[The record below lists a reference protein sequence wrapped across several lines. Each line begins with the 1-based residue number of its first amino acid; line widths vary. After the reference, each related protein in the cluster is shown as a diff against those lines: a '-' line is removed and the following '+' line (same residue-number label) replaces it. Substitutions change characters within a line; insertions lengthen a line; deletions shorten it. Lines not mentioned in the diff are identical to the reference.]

1 MKCKN
6 CLQKVFWVFEAVRKL
21 WNAQNSLHKKGSFPL
36 RTSLVNVRIW
46 SHLLKKSL
54 TENIIFCAV
63 IWTILRWFVWALSN
77 CAQTNF
83 KKMQFIWI
91 MLYTI
96 LLWHSTF
103 REPLVYNISH
113 HTHWALNVNRL
124 GGFRIPE
131 CWVLPFYRKSI
142 NFFTF
147 YARTANKK
155 RYAST
160 ILRNEITLRQ
170 GCSSENLV
178 HIFRTPFLNNTSGRL
193 LLKLLFS
200 TSSVSNELQCSIS
213 LSMLLFVSKF

>member
-36 RTSLVNVRIW
+36 RTSFVNVRIW

-113 HTHWALNVNRL
+113 HTRWALNVNRL

-160 ILRNEITLRQ
+160 ILRIHGTLQARKRQ
-170 GCSSENLV
+170 LTAQHIFFNLGCSMIMHDQKV
-178 HIFRTPFLNNTSGRL
+178 YL
-193 LLKLLFS
+193 LAMLF
-200 TSSVSNELQCSIS
+200 NY
-213 LSMLLFVSKF
+213 

>member
-1 MKCKN
+1 MQKLFTKSFLSVWSNAEVMKCTKFTT
-6 CLQKVFWVFEAVRKL
+6 QKRKF
-21 WNAQNSLHKKGSFPL
+21 SIKDFF
-36 RTSLVNVRIW
+36 RIRIW

-54 TENIIFCAV
+54 TENFIFCAV

-113 HTHWALNVNRL
+113 HTRWALNVNRL

-160 ILRNEITLRQ
+160 ILRIHGTLQARK
-170 GCSSENLV
+170 
-178 HIFRTPFLNNTSGRL
+178 R
-193 LLKLLFS
+193 
-200 TSSVSNELQCSIS
+200 
-213 LSMLLFVSKF
+213 